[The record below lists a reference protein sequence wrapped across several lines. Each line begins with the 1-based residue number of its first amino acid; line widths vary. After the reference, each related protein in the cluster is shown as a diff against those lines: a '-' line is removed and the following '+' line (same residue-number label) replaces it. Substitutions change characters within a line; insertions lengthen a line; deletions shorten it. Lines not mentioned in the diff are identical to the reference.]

1 MTEPAAASAEPT
13 EKRMR
18 LRYAGTC
25 RLCGIDIAA
34 QTVAVYERETKTVRC
49 VRCPTK
55 AVAGESAREDQ
66 RTVAGAAARRE
77 HERRK
82 AADEARIRERWGR
95 FGRVAVAFSDERQ
108 STAAWQ
114 RGAIGEE
121 ILGARLDGL
130 VGENLAVLH
139 DRRIPG
145 STANIDHIVITPA
158 GVWVIDAKRYKARR
172 PELRIEGGILRPRVE
187 KLVVGG
193 RDSSKL
199 IDGVLKQ
206 IDVVRAILGDGVP
219 ISGALCFVEADWP
232 LVGGAFRA
240 RDVHV
245 LWPKRLAKLLVEGG
259 SGGVD
264 VNRVCDELA
273 HRLR

>member
-1 MTEPAAASAEPT
+1 
-13 EKRMR
+13 MR
-18 LRYAGTC
+18 LRYAGVC
-25 RLCGIDIAA
+25 RRCGIDLAA
-34 QTVAVYERETKTVRC
+34 QMVAIYERETKTVRC
-49 VRCPTK
+49 ASCPTK
-55 AVAGESAREDQ
+55 AAGGESATEDQ
-66 RTVAGAAARRE
+66 RTLAGASARRE

-82 AADEARIRERWGR
+82 AADEARTREKWGR
-95 FGRVAVAFSDERQ
+95 LGGVAVALSDERQ

-114 RGAIGEE
+114 RGAVGEE
-121 ILGARLDGL
+121 ILGARLDGI

-158 GVWVIDAKRYKARR
+158 GVWVVDAKRYKGRR

-193 RDSSKL
+193 RDSTKL

-206 IDVVRAILGDGVP
+206 IDVVRGILGGGVP

-232 LVGGAFRA
+232 LVGGAFRT
-240 RDVHV
+240 RDVHI
-245 LWPKRLAKLLVEGG
+245 LWPNRLAKLLVER
-259 SGGVD
+259 SAGGVD
-264 VNRVCDELA
+264 VKRVCDELA
-273 HRLR
+273 QRLR